1 MNIPNNYG
9 LWTQLPK
16 RSGLFLLNFRPL
28 RNILSI
34 PEDGRF
40 ILNKVRVSFVKQA
53 TTKGYRRNHAV
64 GSEIKGMD

>member
-9 LWTQLPK
+9 LRTQLPK
-16 RSGLFLLNFRPL
+16 RSGLFLLISRPL